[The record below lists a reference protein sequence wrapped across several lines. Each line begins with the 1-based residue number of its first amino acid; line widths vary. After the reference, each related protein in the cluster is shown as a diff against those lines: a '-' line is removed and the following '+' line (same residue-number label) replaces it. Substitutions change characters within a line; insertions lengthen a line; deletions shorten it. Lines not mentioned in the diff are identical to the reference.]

1 MVPRQTFDRWK
12 GGILDMFGI
21 VIDCVKK
28 EDLVFYFCPLR
39 SDAPFLI
46 DLPKDVFLDFSKG
59 AVCTINNVE
68 IVPEYVTTIK
78 L

>member
-1 MVPRQTFDRWK
+1 M
-12 GGILDMFGI
+12 
-21 VIDCVKK
+21 KK
-28 EDLVFYFCPLR
+28 EDLFFYFCPLR